1 LSFGFEKSVYDQGI
15 SFVTGAARL
24 AGSFAILHRGTCIHG
39 GERFA
44 IG

>member
-24 AGSFAILHRGTCIHG
+24 AGSFAVFHRGTCIHG